1 VGQGGG
7 TPSTNRNFYFG
18 GEFKV
23 SVVFFFSFLGDGPI
37 KMTCCIPKKKKKK
50 KKLAKHPPSNEFK
63 REYITRIW

>member
-23 SVVFFFSFLGDGPI
+23 SVVFFSFFLGDGPI
-37 KMTCCIPKKKKKK
+37 KMTCCTQKKQKKE
-50 KKLAKHPPSNEFK
+50 LAKHPPSNEFK
-63 REYITRIW
+63 HEYITRIW